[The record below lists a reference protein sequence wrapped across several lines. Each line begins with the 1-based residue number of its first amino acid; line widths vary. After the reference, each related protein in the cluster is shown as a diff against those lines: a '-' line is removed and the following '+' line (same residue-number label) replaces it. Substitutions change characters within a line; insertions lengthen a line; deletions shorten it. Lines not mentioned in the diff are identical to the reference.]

1 MPQLQSIPP
10 GPQRTYPRWRF
21 SFPIQAQGEHY
32 GNALDIS
39 EGGIGF
45 LSDTEFKPGTRIKV
59 KFRLPEHAPQE
70 FELPAEVRWCKN
82 YHVGTQF
89 VDLDEDVRMKL
100 FVAIYEAAAGTR

>member
-1 MPQLQSIPP
+1 M
-10 GPQRTYPRWRF
+10 
-21 SFPIQAQGEHY
+21 
-32 GNALDIS
+32 
-39 EGGIGF
+39 
-45 LSDTEFKPGTRIKV
+45 

-89 VDLDEDVRMKL
+89 VDLDENVRMKL